1 MAKYD
6 KMIEAT
12 RAKSKRKVELLKKTV
27 DDMIKNNIPVTPY
40 SVGKLTGL
48 SKTFIYK
55 NKEAISYI
63 EKHRSNERFNSRKC
77 ITKDCDTN
85 SPYKRSNKE
94 LEEENARLRKIIKKY
109 EVLVDMGLLKIPDD
123 MKLDKID

>member
-6 KMIEAT
+6 KMIKTT

-27 DDMIKNNIPVTPY
+27 DDMIKKNIPVMPY
-40 SVGKLTGL
+40 SVGKLTEL
-48 SKTFIYK
+48 SKTFIYE

-63 EKHRSNERFNSRKC
+63 EKHRSNERCNSRKC
-77 ITKDCDTN
+77 ITKDCNAN
-85 SPYKRSNKE
+85 SPCEKSNKE

-109 EVLVDMGLLKIPDD
+109 EVLVDMGLFRNPDD
-123 MKLDKID
+123 MKLDKLD